1 MCFTNE
7 DKVILKS
14 KIAAFCRACINVG
27 KCDGNEEVDCP
38 VCPMQ
43 NAYDMVANTNFEEEA

>member
-14 KIAAFCRACINVG
+14 KIAAFCRACMNAG
-27 KCDGNEEVDCP
+27 KCGGNEEVDCP

-43 NAYDMVANTNFEEEA
+43 NAYDMVANTSFEEEA